1 MAKRVKAARLK
12 YRIILLLTLSHL
24 ANDLYSSPL
33 VAAIFPLLIA
43 LFNLSYAQV
52 SLLVVLPTL
61 AQMLSG
67 PILGYVGDRL
77 ARRWLIALSLALNAL
92 CIGGIG
98 FAWSFGI
105 ILVLGVLARLGSAA
119 FHPYASK
126 IIVTYYKEAE
136 RARAMSIFGI
146 GGLIGRAI
154 APVLTGVLVS
164 IFALRGVVLTALPGV
179 VMSLVLLALVSSIT
193 KGSPEQ
199 VASTHSTK
207 VVTTSST
214 KSQPLSLTVP
224 LILLSL
230 VVFLWSTVETGLTSF
245 IPTYVVYEGK
255 SLFIATS
262 FASLML
268 FSGVSQLVGGMLADK
283 YGRKA
288 VVVASLAVSTLFAFL
303 FLHTD
308 APVSLM
314 AIALFGV
321 AFYLPYAIFPLLG
334 AEYMPK
340 HAGLFSGLIWGLL
353 AGGGGL
359 IVGVFGLIADN
370 YGLFA
375 ALTLMAS
382 LPLLAAI
389 IALALPKR

>member
-1 MAKRVKAARLK
+1 
-12 YRIILLLTLSHL
+12 
-24 ANDLYSSPL
+24 
-33 VAAIFPLLIA
+33 LIA

-61 AQMLSG
+61 AQIVSG
-67 PILGYVGDRL
+67 PFLGYVGDRL
-77 ARRWLIALSLALNAL
+77 ARGWLIALSLAFNAL
-92 CIGGIG
+92 CMGGIG
-98 FAWSFGI
+98 FGWNFGI

-154 APVLTGVLVS
+154 APVLTGALVS

-179 VMSLVLLALVSSIT
+179 VMSLAFLALAPPIS

-199 VASTHSTK
+199 VASTPGK
-207 VVTTSST
+207 EAAITSST
-214 KSQPLSLTVP
+214 RSRFLSLSVP

-230 VVFLWSTVETGLTSF
+230 VVFLWSTVETGLSSF

-255 SLFIATS
+255 SLLIATS
-262 FASLML
+262 FASIML
-268 FSGVSQLVGGMLADK
+268 FSGISQLAGGMLADK
-283 YGRKA
+283 YGRK
-288 VVVASLAVSTLFAFL
+288 VVVVVSLAVSTLFAYL

-321 AFYLPYAIFPLLG
+321 VFHLPFAVFPLLA

-370 YGLFA
+370 YGLST
-375 ALTLMAS
+375 ALTLLAS
-382 LPLLAAI
+382 LPLLTAI